1 MEKDR
6 TEVKIKYAHNR
17 EGKLVSISDVPSGL
31 ECGCTCVACGEA
43 LVAKKG
49 DIKQHHFAHVSGV
62 ECDGYLEA
70 LLHIWARE
78 ILDENK
84 SLMFPEY
91 KDKYGDSLAGL
102 LLPSQTESLKAH
114 KVEFKEIRCPKS
126 DNKVHIDQ
134 PDVIGV
140 LKDGT
145 EFWIEF
151 WVTHK
156 STPEKIQYLKDNG
169 INCLEIEIPETI
181 NSKKALQ
188 GYLLGSA
195 SSDLRV
201 FLNYPYADELV
212 EKAKLELQAE
222 MKEAYPL
229 CNLVKKSEC
238 AGTGPKSFAKVV
250 FDKIKEG
257 FKFKIFMWAWET
269 TYEDFID
276 GYAKIQWTKV
286 GKKPYIQDRHGEKH
300 YIYPYDPSRKTYLND
315 KTYAFFKSL
324 ETLSI
329 LIKYKDSRDPDNSCL
344 KCISQTHEFTYH
356 SEPMC
361 LCNKINREKTE
372 DGILIDKEIAA
383 YAEFEEFAKA
393 RWERIKKWREA
404 NGIVVPQ
411 KATYE
416 PKKPLTPEERS
427 SIAEKYKDYP
437 DEYEAL
443 STKKY
448 KESTD
453 LDELIR
459 SLSRKENDPKES
471 ESN

>member
-1 MEKDR
+1 MD
-6 TEVKIKYAHNR
+6 EVKIKYAKNK
-17 EGKLVSISDVPSGL
+17 EGKLVSIADVPSGL
-31 ECGCTCVACGEA
+31 ECECTCVACGEA

-49 DIKQHHFAHVSGV
+49 EIKQHHFAHTSGI
-62 ECDGYLEA
+62 ECDGYIEA

-78 ILDENK
+78 ILGETK

-91 KDKYGDSLAGL
+91 KDKYGDSLKGL

-114 KVEFKEIRCPKS
+114 KVEFKEIQCPKS
-126 DNKVHIDQ
+126 DNKVHIDI
-134 PDVIGV
+134 PDAIGI

-188 GYLLGSA
+188 GYLLGSG

-201 FLNYPYADELV
+201 FLNYPYADDLV
-212 EKAKLELQAE
+212 EKAKIELQNE

-229 CNLVKKSEC
+229 CNIVKKSEC
-238 AGTGPKSFAKVV
+238 GGTGPKSFAKVV
-250 FDKIKEG
+250 FDKLKEN

-269 TYEDFID
+269 TYEDFIQ
-276 GYAKIQWTKV
+276 GYAKILWTKV
-286 GKKPYIQDRHGEKH
+286 GKKPYIQDRNGEKH
-300 YIYPYDPSRKTYLND
+300 YIYPYDPARKTYLND

-329 LIKYKDSRDPDNSCL
+329 LIKYKESRDPDNSCF
-344 KCISQTHEFTYH
+344 KCISQTHEFSYH
-356 SEPMC
+356 GEPIC
-361 LCNKINREKTE
+361 LCNKINRETTE
-372 DGILIDKEIAA
+372 DGILIDKELAA
-383 YAEFEEFAKA
+383 WVEYETFAEA

-404 NGIVVPQ
+404 NGIKTPP
-411 KATYE
+411 KAPYE
-416 PKKPLTPEERS
+416 PKKESKTTYND
-427 SIAEKYKDYP
+427 KYKDYP
-437 DEYEAL
+437 DDYEATGK
-443 STKKY
+443 TKEDSIEELFRKLQEY
-448 KESTD
+448 K
-453 LDELIR
+453 
-459 SLSRKENDPKES
+459 NDKTRD
-471 ESN
+471 